1 VSRIVSFVFW
11 FCTLELL
18 WAMLVGTTQSTE
30 LLVGLAAAAL
40 GAAFA
45 EVLRT
50 QGLFVIAPDWRLLAK
65 AWKLPWLVPFD
76 FGLVTWTLVRSLARG
91 GRVRGRW
98 VTVPYPL
105 ARGAKGSWQ
114 RTFAV
119 ATANGAA
126 NALVVDVGERESEL
140 HALEPGVF
148 SGRTVL

>member
-11 FCTLELL
+11 FCALELL

-30 LLVGLAAAAL
+30 LLVGLAAATL

-45 EVLRT
+45 DVLRA
-50 QGLFVIAPDWRLLAK
+50 QGLFVIAPDARLLAR

-76 FGLVTWTLVRSLARG
+76 FALVTWTLVRSLARG
-91 GRVRGRW
+91 RRVRGQW

-105 ARGAKGSWQ
+105 ARGATGRWQ

-126 NALVVDVGERESEL
+126 NALVVDMGDRESEL
-140 HALEPGVF
+140 HALQPGVF
-148 SGRTVL
+148 SAQTVL

>member
-1 VSRIVSFVFW
+1 VSRIASFALW
-11 FCTLELL
+11 FCALELL

-45 EVLRT
+45 VVLHT
-50 QGLFVIAPDWRLLAK
+50 QGLFVVAPDARLLAN
-65 AWKLPWLVPFD
+65 AWKLAYLVPFD
-76 FGLVTWTLVRSLARG
+76 FALVTWTLARSLAHGR
-91 GRVRGRW
+91 RVRGRW

-105 ARGAKGSWQ
+105 KRGAEGRWQ

-126 NALVVDVGERESEL
+126 NAIVVDMGERETEM

-148 SGRTVL
+148 SARTVL